1 MHSNF
6 AFDYLHFA
14 AANTVTVPQQRPHGD
29 GAARLITVF
38 DRWLAVRL

>member
-6 AFDYLHFA
+6 AFDKNYLA
-14 AANTVTVPQQRPHGD
+14 AANIVTAPQRRPHGD
-29 GAARLITVF
+29 AAARLITVF